1 VFTNPNEEVA
11 MNNPTST
18 DKEIRNNLIMCGVIL
33 AIAILLAAFPPT
45 FSWKM
50 FLPHD
55 TINLLSLA
63 GM

>member
-1 VFTNPNEEVA
+1 